1 MQLGSCGPPA
11 RVRDRKGIE
20 QSLLTADG
28 RWLMGADEILSAL
41 PR

>member
-1 MQLGSCGPPA
+1 MRLGPCGPPA

-28 RWLMGADEILSAL
+28 QWLMGANEILSAL
-41 PR
+41 PQ